1 MRSGRFSRFGLAT
14 ESVRQLETRPAS
26 PRRPRNQ
33 LNPKP
38 FLGGSRIVMNGI
50 SFARVKQATHS
61 DAVTPRTAPP
71 MHQAVSTPVTA
82 PVTAKQR
89 RARRKKQIIY
99 GSIALVVLWIAAW
112 VLWSKREK
120 PIPVTTE
127 TAIRKTIVQTVS
139 ATGKIQP
146 EVEVKISPEV
156 AGEIIELP
164 VDDGLRVKK
173 GDLLVKIK
181 PDSYKALLEQQEAAI
196 SAAKATNLQQKATM
210 MKTEHDLKRAEDL
223 FNKKLISE
231 QEYNG
236 GQAAYDVAKNTYESS
251 LHEIERAEASSSQ
264 ARDQLSKTTI
274 YSPLDGTVTV
284 LNSKLGERLVATGQF
299 AGTEVM
305 RVADRTHMQAIV
317 DVNENDVVNVKLGDI
332 ANVKIDAYGDHKFK
346 GTVAQI
352 GNTGKTTG
360 SGTQEEVTNFE
371 VKINLEREDV
381 LLRPG
386 LSCTADIETNIVK
399 DTVAVPMQAVTIRTG
414 DSNLSPEEIE
424 KKRLKSAARDKGDN
438 NADYVNER
446 QEKAAQ
452 KEEREK
458 LMKVVFLKKGGKA
471 QSVKV
476 TTGISDD
483 TYMEIKSGLQPG
495 EEVISGSYSAISRK
509 LKDGAKVAYD
519 KEATK

>member
-1 MRSGRFSRFGLAT
+1 
-14 ESVRQLETRPAS
+14 
-26 PRRPRNQ
+26 
-33 LNPKP
+33 
-38 FLGGSRIVMNGI
+38 
-50 SFARVKQATHS
+50 
-61 DAVTPRTAPP
+61 
-71 MHQAVSTPVTA
+71 MHQAVTA
-82 PVTAKQR
+82 PETAPKVARKR
-89 RARRKKQIIY
+89 RSTRKRQIIV
-99 GSIALVVLWIAAW
+99 GAVGFLVLWLI
-112 VLWSKREK
+112 VSILLSKREK

-127 TAIRKTIVQTVS
+127 KAVRKTILQTVS
-139 ATGKIQP
+139 ATGKVQP
-146 EVEVKISPEV
+146 ETEVKISPEV

-164 VDDGLRVKK
+164 VADGMGIKK

-210 MKTEHDLKRAEDL
+210 LKTEQDLKRAEDMYA
-223 FNKKLISE
+223 KKTISI
-231 QEYNG
+231 QEYNNA
-236 GQAAYDVAKNTYESS
+236 QAASDVAKNTFESS
-251 LHEIERAEASSSQ
+251 LHEIERAQAGSSQ
-264 ARDQLSKTTI
+264 ARDQLSKTTV
-274 YSPLDGTVTV
+274 YSPINGTVTI
-284 LNSKLGERLVATGQF
+284 LNSKLGERIVATGQF

-305 RVADRTHMQAIV
+305 RVADLSRMQAVI
-317 DVNENDVVNVKLGDI
+317 DVNENDVPNVKIGDK
-332 ANVKIDAYGDHKFK
+332 ANVKIDAYGDRRFK

-386 LSCTADIETNIVK
+386 LSCTADIETNMVK
-399 DTVAVPMQAVTIRTG
+399 DAVGVPMQAVTIRTG

-424 KKRLKSAARDKGDN
+424 KKKLKSAARDKGDN

-452 KEEREK
+452 REEREK
-458 LMKVVFLKKGGKA
+458 LAKVVFLKRGGKA

-483 TYMEIKSGLQPG
+483 TYMEIKTGVQPG
-495 EEVISGSYSAISRK
+495 DEVISGSYSAISRK
-509 LKDGAKVAYD
+509 LKDGAKVTYD

>member
-1 MRSGRFSRFGLAT
+1 
-14 ESVRQLETRPAS
+14 
-26 PRRPRNQ
+26 
-33 LNPKP
+33 
-38 FLGGSRIVMNGI
+38 
-50 SFARVKQATHS
+50 
-61 DAVTPRTAPP
+61 
-71 MHQAVSTPVTA
+71 MHQALATPETASKVERKRRST
-82 PVTAKQR
+82 
-89 RARRKKQIIY
+89 RKRKIII
-99 GSIALVVLWIAAW
+99 GVVGFFVLWLI
-112 VLWSKREK
+112 VSILLSKREK

-127 TAIRKTIVQTVS
+127 KAVRKTILQTVS
-139 ATGKIQP
+139 ATGKVQP
-146 EVEVKISPEV
+146 ETEVKISPEV

-164 VDDGLRVKK
+164 VADGMGIKK

-196 SAAKATNLQQKATM
+196 SAAKATNLQQKASM
-210 MKTEHDLKRAEDL
+210 LKTEQDLKRADDMYAKKTISIQE
-223 FNKKLISE
+223 FNAA
-231 QEYNG
+231 
-236 GQAAYDVAKNTYESS
+236 QAAADVAKNTYESS
-251 LHEIERAEASSSQ
+251 LHEIERAQAGSSQ
-264 ARDQLSKTTI
+264 ARDQLSKTTV
-274 YSPLDGTVTV
+274 YSPIDGTVTI
-284 LNSKLGERLVATGQF
+284 LNSKLGERIVATGQF

-305 RVADRTHMQAIV
+305 RVADLSRMQAVI
-317 DVNENDVVNVKLGDI
+317 DVNENDVPNVKIGDK
-332 ANVKIDAYGDHKFK
+332 ANVKIDAYGDRKFK

-360 SGTQEEVTNFE
+360 TGTQEEVTNFE

-386 LSCTADIETNIVK
+386 LSCTADIETNMVK

-424 KKRLKSAARDKGDN
+424 KKRLKTAARDKGDN

-446 QEKAAQ
+446 QEKALQ

-458 LMKVVFLKKGGKA
+458 LSKVVFLKKGGKA

-483 TYMEIKSGLQPG
+483 TYMEIKSGVQPG
-495 EEVISGSYSAISRK
+495 DEVISGSYSAISRK